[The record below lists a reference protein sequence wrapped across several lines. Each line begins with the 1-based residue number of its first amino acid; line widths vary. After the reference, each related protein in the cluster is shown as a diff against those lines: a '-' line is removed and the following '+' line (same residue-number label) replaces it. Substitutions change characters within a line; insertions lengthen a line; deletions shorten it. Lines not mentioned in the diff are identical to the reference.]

1 MTFFD
6 STQLELSNPFVVMN
20 IDKKYHDSVVILT
33 LDGTLFGGPQSTQLC
48 VTLKE
53 LLDEKRKDVLLDLSG
68 LSWLSIA
75 GTGILISALTS
86 FRNQGGDIKL
96 AGASPDVKEQLN
108 NANFKSIF
116 TQYDHIDA
124 ALAAY

>member
-86 FRNQGGDIKL
+86 FRNQGRDIKL

-124 ALAAY
+124 AFAAY